1 MNKETQKKDREIG
14 PLDFDGAAIIN
25 ADGSETPIT
34 EEMIRT
40 ACEDIASAAPEN
52 KDTDKTHH

>member
-1 MNKETQKKDREIG
+1 MNKEAPMKKSEVG

-34 EEMIRT
+34 EEMIEK
-40 ACEDIASAAPEN
+40 ACNDLESSSQDE
-52 KDTDKTHH
+52 DKTRH